1 MTHRSKGHVVSISL
15 VLFISRQARTQKI
28 DNWGGGG
35 GHIFIYSYYVQLISF
50 EIEIKI
56 LKSIVFTVC
65 RGGGGGHIF
74 IYSCSQT
81 VKTIDFKI
89 LISISKE
96 IN

>member
-15 VLFISRQARTQKI
+15 VLFISRHARRSI
-28 DNWGGGG
+28 IGGGGGG
-35 GHIFIYSYYVQLISF
+35 GHIFIYSCYVQLISF

-65 RGGGGGHIF
+65 REGGGHIF

-81 VKTIDFKI
+81 VKRIDFKI